1 MYSAWLGTRRILRR
15 LTLKAYSNSTKWT
28 TFIPAMSTKINAKIA
43 FFGATGGCVNASLIR
58 SLLARYDMGNLS
70 QSSYPVWRTTSS
82 PEIFCIPVTLDNP
95 NICFSFTEA
104 LLNALWAIYTEN
116 PSTAT
121 SKPLFAFVFTTGI
134 SNGPEDVPF
143 WFRFL
148 YRVLVAVPGA
158 DKRKME
164 STLKLHMAQPEPAS
178 DFCAVSSGWKTLR
191 VGTEDKPAV
200 GYMIQRSDVGEWIFE
215 EVVKKDGPEWA
226 GKIVTLTSCMFPAM
240 NCNFSLPKAYI
251 LYRSVKYFTC

>member
-1 MYSAWLGTRRILRR
+1 
-15 LTLKAYSNSTKWT
+15 
-28 TFIPAMSTKINAKIA
+28 MSTKINAKIA

-58 SLLARYDMGNLS
+58 SLLARYDVPCDNVEDVKRTLALDGELVSIIISGVADDQLSRNLLH
-70 QSSYPVWRTTSS
+70 T
-82 PEIFCIPVTLDNP
+82 
-95 NICFSFTEA
+95 A
-104 LLNALWAIYTEN
+104 LLNALRAIYTEN

-121 SKPLFAFVFTTGI
+121 SKPLFAFVSTTGI

-164 STLKLHMAQPEPAS
+164 TGTSERFLRGIIDVRAS
-178 DFCAVSSGWKTLR
+178 LLTGGIDYRAGKGRKTLR
-191 VGTEDKPAV
+191 VGTDDKPAV
-200 GYMIQRSDVGEWIFE
+200 GHMIPRSDVGEWIFE

-226 GKIVTLTSCMFPAM
+226 GKIVTLTS
-240 NCNFSLPKAYI
+240 
-251 LYRSVKYFTC
+251 